1 MEVTPITKMKDGRT
15 HLAHKAEHTVDL
27 DTQAIVAINVCGADE
42 GDTESLPWSLI
53 QASMNL
59 EEIIVDEAVRKQLE
73 PPSLIAEV
81 VTDKGY
87 HSNYTAKTLKA
98 AGIRSYLSEP
108 DRGRRQ
114 WKDDPEAQTAVYGN
128 RRRIRGTRGQA
139 LQRLRAEY
147 TERSFAHTY
156 ETGGMRRTHLRGQ
169 TNIYKRLCIH
179 GGAFNLGLV
188 MRKITGMGTPR
199 GLHSLLVA
207 LAIGNLLKP
216 AFDLFAKG
224 HGAFRALTRKWVLK
238 TDCRPTRP
246 NARFILHN
254 IGFSTGC

>member
-1 MEVTPITKMKDGRT
+1 M
-15 HLAHKAEHTVDL
+15 
-27 DTQAIVAINVCGADE
+27 
-42 GDTESLPWSLI
+42 
-53 QASMNL
+53 
-59 EEIIVDEAVRKQLE
+59 
-73 PPSLIAEV
+73 
-81 VTDKGY
+81 
-87 HSNYTAKTLKA
+87 
-98 AGIRSYLSEP
+98 
-108 DRGRRQ
+108 
-114 WKDDPEAQTAVYGN
+114 YGN

-169 TNIYKRLCIH
+169 AKIHKRLCIH

-207 LAIGNLLKP
+207 LGAIGNLLKP

-238 TDCRPTRP
+238 TGCRPTRP